1 MLKSLGAATVG
12 VALAGCSDG
21 GDDGNGTVGDGD
33 EPTATDE
40 EEAAAV
46 AEAAFTAS
54 LSDDGSIPGHQSSD
68 SDGTGEATFEGTGE
82 GSLEFEV
89 PWENLEG
96 AVNGVHIHGGGSAD
110 GGYLVRLFEPSD
122 SEHADGAVVT
132 GDLKAA
138 ESGSVSGTITDDY
151 VNPSG
156 DYDGNVEVVAELVAE
171 LESPE
176 LGESGGVVNIH
187 TEHDPDS
194 ELAGQVEAQ

>member
-1 MLKSLGAATVG
+1 MLFRS
-12 VALAGCSDG
+12 
-21 GDDGNGTVGDGD
+21 
-33 EPTATDE
+33 
-40 EEAAAV
+40 

-82 GSLEFEV
+82 GSLDFEV
-89 PWENLEG
+89 SWENLEG

-156 DYDGNVEVVAELVAE
+156 DYDGDIEVVAGLVAE
-171 LESPE
+171 LENPE